1 MDLTTLDFDLI
12 YYLPAELQLIILQQL
27 TDGEKMLCWMVS
39 RSWRQWMKNFW
50 SDLEFDPNTI
60 LDHSATIGSEKLATL
75 AMKIG
80 ANNLEES
87 FIRAASCNQLNLL
100 KMLKTKGEASV
111 ILWRRGIY
119 QLAFDEASA
128 YGHIEIM
135 IWLKN
140 YNRKRNNRNKN
151 NGKGN
156 DRKRNNRNKNNRRN
170 DDAISNYK
178 QSFIWA
184 AEYGHYDALKLII
197 EWERED
203 LMGCDLKVQEEMMI
217 RNCILAIIRAEEN
230 GHKKCAR
237 LLIDNCRNLRC

>member
-1 MDLTTLDFDLI
+1 MDLIVLDFDI
-12 YYLPAELQLIILQQL
+12 IDYLPAELKLLILQKL

-39 RSWRQWMKNFW
+39 RSWRQWMKIFW
-50 SDLEFDPNTI
+50 PKLEFDPNII
-60 LDHSATIGSEKLATL
+60 LDHSAAIGSEKLAIF

-80 ANNLEES
+80 ANNLEAS
-87 FIRAASCNQLNLL
+87 FLCASSCNQLNLL
-100 KMLKTKGEASV
+100 KLLKTKGDISV
-111 ILWRRGIY
+111 ILWRSGIY
-119 QLAFDEASA
+119 QAAFDEASA
-128 YGHIEIM
+128 GGYIEIM

-140 YNRKRNNRNKN
+140 CNNDSDSKNINRRKRNNRNKN
-151 NGKGN
+151 NIGKNGV
-156 DRKRNNRNKNNRRN
+156 
-170 DDAISNYK
+170 IECYK

-217 RNCILAIIRAEEN
+217 RNCILAIVKAEEN
-230 GHKKCAR
+230 GHIKCAR